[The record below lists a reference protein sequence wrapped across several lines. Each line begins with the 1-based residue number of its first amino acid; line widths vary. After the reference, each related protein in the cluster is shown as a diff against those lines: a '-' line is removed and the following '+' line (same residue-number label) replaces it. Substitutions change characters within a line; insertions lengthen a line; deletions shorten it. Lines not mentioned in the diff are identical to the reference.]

1 MARRN
6 LGKRPDCRYLKE
18 CLKAN
23 NRMMISFVLLKLNN
37 IQLDTE
43 FVENQLVGVIIKTC
57 SFKDDDTI

>member
-1 MARRN
+1 
-6 LGKRPDCRYLKE
+6 
-18 CLKAN
+18 
-23 NRMMISFVLLKLNN
+23 MISFVLLKLNN